1 MEVKIATSIE
11 TKTFYSIIAFLK
23 KENWKLKI
31 EYDDKIFD
39 KGIDFDFYQF
49 DKNNETIQLA
59 WSNWFEG
66 EIKAKTTHLNLI
78 SNHFNF
84 QLMYGE
90 PEYLCNPKIEEELK
104 MLLKFY

>member
-49 DKNNETIQLA
+49 DNNNETIQLA

-78 SNHFNF
+78 STHFNF

-90 PEYLCNPKIEEELK
+90 PEYLCHPKIEEELK
-104 MLLKFY
+104 KLLKFY